1 VLDVSRVL
9 AGPYAT
15 MVLGDLG
22 AEVIKVERPGVGDD
36 TREWGPPFVGP
47 EGQLESTYF
56 LSTNR
61 NKLSVTL
68 DLKDADDRA
77 LFDRIGGQPT
87 VNRLVDCLYDRFEA
101 DAAIRP
107 LSQPLV

>member
-1 VLDVSRVL
+1 MGGPVTSPREPPLAGVHVLDVSRVL

-15 MVLGDLG
+15 MVIGDLG

-36 TREWGPPFVGP
+36 TRVWGPPFVGP
-47 EGQLESTYF
+47 EGHEESTYF

-68 DLKDADDRA
+68 DLKDAADRA
-77 LFDRIGGQPT
+77 LFDRM
-87 VNRLVDCLYDRFEA
+87 
-101 DAAIRP
+101 
-107 LSQPLV
+107 